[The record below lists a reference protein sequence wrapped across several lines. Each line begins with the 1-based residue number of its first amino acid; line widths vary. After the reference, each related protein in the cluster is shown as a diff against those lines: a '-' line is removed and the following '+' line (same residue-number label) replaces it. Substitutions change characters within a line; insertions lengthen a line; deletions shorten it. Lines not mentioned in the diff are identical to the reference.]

1 MENILESLAPTELL
15 KKCEKMV
22 FDFFIFVK
30 DPEEILESIKSVISV
45 IKDENASKAVFITL
59 GKLLDF
65 RDQIIKLPNCS
76 ENDFELFRSSIATL
90 LFNIIKG
97 GKSLLRIYAYTSL
110 GRLGLLYNYEKE
122 AKWYEDYFREFKF
135 ESQQLSKDP
144 FLEEFKNSLFIGI
157 KRLIKIN
164 SKTFVLKKESLR
176 NMVLSQAQKMKE
188 KGDKLSESIFKEILQ
203 IFNS

>member
-1 MENILESLAPTELL
+1 M
-15 KKCEKMV
+15 
-22 FDFFIFVK
+22 
-30 DPEEILESIKSVISV
+30 
-45 IKDENASKAVFITL
+45 
-59 GKLLDF
+59 
-65 RDQIIKLPNCS
+65 
-76 ENDFELFRSSIATL
+76 
-90 LFNIIKG
+90 
-97 GKSLLRIYAYTSL
+97 
-110 GRLGLLYNYEKE
+110 LYNYEKE